1 MSVCKTAMRRR
12 AQAKN
17 GYRHLCKKLRPNY
30 TKADAGVAARRLAA
44 KVDRQKSMIARKG
57 SK

>member
-17 GYRHLCKKLRPNY
+17 GYRHIHAKARPHF